1 MAYEFFNS
9 SGLNQTDYIQGT
21 ASLFT
26 YPFTINFWFYP
37 TWTTGGTL
45 QMFVLHNTTDSQRHI
60 IQINTSTTRLAYN
73 AFTTANA
80 VAATTDGY
88 TPNAW
93 NMATAVGTSSTSRTI
108 YVNGGGAGS
117 NNIARAITTPTKWLV
132 AANYNTSNS
141 PPESPIYDGRI
152 CEIGIWNVALGA
164 ADIASLYKGTKSPS
178 IKPQNLKVYV
188 PLIRDIKDEREAT
201 TAISSTISD
210 TTIVEHV
217 RRYG

>member
-1 MAYEFFNS
+1 MAYEFINQ
-9 SGLNQTDYIQGT
+9 SGNGTDYIQGT

-37 TWTTGGTL
+37 TISGIGNIP
-45 QMFVLHNTTDSQRHI
+45 MFVLHNTTDNQRHV
-60 IQINTSTTRLAYN
+60 IQINTSTTRLIYN
-73 AFTTANA
+73 AFTTAIA
-80 VAATTDGY
+80 QATAGANY
-88 TPNAW
+88 TTNAW

-108 YVNGGGAGS
+108 YVNGGSSATNTTS
-117 NNIARAITTPTKWLV
+117 RAVTTPTRWL
-132 AANYNTSNS
+132 AGANYTGSIS
-141 PPESPIYDGRI
+141 PAYEGRI

-164 ADIASLYKGTKSPS
+164 ADIASLYTGTKPPS

>member
-1 MAYEFFNS
+1 MAYNFIN
-9 SGLNQTDYIQGT
+9 LNGNGTDYIQGT

-37 TWTTGGTL
+37 TLSGVGTMI
-45 QMFVLHNTTDSQRHI
+45 MFVLHNTSDAQRHA
-60 IQINTSTTRLAYN
+60 IQINTTTRLAYN

-80 VAATTDGY
+80 IASATFNY
-88 TPNAW
+88 TTNAW
-93 NMATAVGTSSTSRTI
+93 NMATAVATSSTSRTI
-108 YVNGGGAGS
+108 YLNGGNASS
-117 NNIARAITTPTKWLV
+117 NTTSRAITTPTRWL
-132 AANYNTSNS
+132 AGANYGGSIA
-141 PPESPIYDGRI
+141 PGYEGRI

-164 ADIASLYKGTKSPS
+164 ADIASLYRDQKASF

-201 TAISSTISD
+201 SSISSTISD
-210 TTIVEHV
+210 TTIESHI

>member
-1 MAYEFFNS
+1 MAYNFI
-9 SGLNQTDYIQGT
+9 NQNGNGTDYIQGT

-37 TWTTGGTL
+37 TISGIGTL
-45 QMFVLHNTTDSQRHI
+45 QMFVLHNTSNNQRHV
-60 IQINTSTTRLAYN
+60 IQVNTSTTRLVYN

-80 VAATTDGY
+80 LATATTNY
-88 TPNAW
+88 TTNAW
-93 NMATAVGTSSTSRTI
+93 NMATAVGTSATSRTI
-108 YVNGGGAGS
+108 YLNG
-117 NNIARAITTPTKWLV
+117 NNSATNTTSRAITTPTRWL
-132 AANYNTSNS
+132 AGANYVGSIG
-141 PPESPIYDGRI
+141 PAYEGRI
-152 CEIGIWNVALGA
+152 CEIGIWNAVLSA
-164 ADIASLYKGTKSPS
+164 ADIASLYRDQKASL

-210 TTIVEHV
+210 TTIESHI